1 VPTLALAGHAI
12 EIVEIPATRKDAADL
27 IFLHEGLGSAAA
39 WRDFPARLAA
49 ETGARAIIYSRLGY
63 GKSDPVKLPRW
74 PDYMH
79 RAALEELPALRQA
92 LGIANP
98 ILIGH
103 SDGGSIA
110 LIHAGAGRWPVRALI
125 LEAPHVFVE
134 DISIAGIEAAKR
146 AYDAGELKP
155 RLARVHDHVE
165 SMFRG
170 WNDIWLSHAF
180 RNWNIESSLPTISCP
195 VLAIQGANDQYGT
208 LAQIAAI
215 QRGVGGRFEKLV
227 LANCGHAPHRDQEAP
242 TREAMAGFIAR
253 V

>member
-1 VPTLALAGHAI
+1 
-12 EIVEIPATRKDAADL
+12 
-27 IFLHEGLGSAAA
+27 
-39 WRDFPARLAA
+39 
-49 ETGARAIIYSRLGY
+49 
-63 GKSDPVKLPRW
+63 
-74 PDYMH
+74 
-79 RAALEELPALRQA
+79 LPALRQA

-134 DISIAGIEAAKR
+134 ELSIAGIAAAKQ
-146 AYDAGELKP
+146 AYDSGELKS
-155 RLARVHDHVE
+155 RLARAHDHVE
-165 SMFRG
+165 PMFRG
-170 WNDIWLSHAF
+170 WNDIWLSPQF
-180 RNWNIESSLPTISCP
+180 RDWNIESSLPTIACP
-195 VLAIQGANDQYGT
+195 VLAIQGSSDQYGT

-215 QRGVGGRFEKLV
+215 QRGVGGPFEKLV
-227 LANCGHAPHRDQEAP
+227 LASCGHAPHRDREAA

>member
-1 VPTLALAGHAI
+1 MPILSLEGHAI
-12 EIVEIPATRKDAADL
+12 EYAEIPATRAGAPDL
-27 IFLHEGLGSAAA
+27 IFLHEGLGSVAA

-49 ETGARAIIYSRLGY
+49 DTGARAIIYSRRGY
-63 GKSDPVKLPRW
+63 GKSDPVLLPRQ

-134 DISIAGIEAAKR
+134 ELSLAGIAAAKQ
-146 AYDAGELKP
+146 AYDSGALKS
-155 RLARVHDHVE
+155 RLARAHDHVE
-165 SMFRG
+165 PMFRG
-170 WNDIWLSHAF
+170 WNDIWLSPQF
-180 RNWNIESSLPTISCP
+180 RDWNIESSLPTIACP
-195 VLAIQGANDQYGT
+195 VLAIQGADDQYGT

-215 QRGVGGRFEKLV
+215 ERGVGGACEKLV
-227 LANCGHAPHRDQEAP
+227 LASCGHAPHRDREAA